1 MKLWIAIGCGG
12 FAGAILRYA
21 LASITPA
28 LRIGNAGQLPL
39 GTLLVNLSGCLAIG
53 LLFGLSECVAGFNTL
68 LQRFLFTG
76 LLGGFTTFSA
86 FSLETMQLL
95 RSPHPSLAF
104 LYAGASVLLGCFLTF
119 AAYTGIHKL
128 LGP

>member
-1 MKLWIAIGCGG
+1 MKVWMAVGCGG
-12 FAGAILRYA
+12 FAGAMLRYG

-28 LRIGNAGQLPL
+28 LHIGNAGPIPL

-53 LLFGLSECVAGFNTL
+53 LLFGLSECVAGFDTL
-68 LQRFLFTG
+68 LQRFIFTG

-95 RSPHPSLAF
+95 RSPYPGLAF
-104 LYAGASVLLGCFLTF
+104 LYMGASVLPGVLLTW
-119 AAYTGIHKL
+119 AAYAGVLKL